1 MPASAYLSRT
11 LEKEENVPR
20 AALYEEV
27 RELLDD
33 GAQLV
38 EVLPEAEYSELHL
51 AGARDIPLKR
61 LDAETTVDLDPAR
74 PVVVYCHDAL

>member
-1 MPASAYLSRT
+1 M
-11 LEKEENVPR
+11 PR

-38 EVLPEAEYSELHL
+38 EVLPEAEYEELHL
-51 AGARDIPLKR
+51 TGARNIPLKR
-61 LDAETTVDLDPAR
+61 LDAQTTADLDPAR